1 MYRFFI
7 ETEQLNNENVEI
19 TSDDYNH
26 IKNVLRM
33 KIGEKLL
40 LSDGSDKEY
49 EACIIGYRDDGSDK
63 AVLLKITDIFES
75 ARELTA
81 RITLFQGYPKGDKME
96 QIVQKAVELGA
107 CEIVPVMSLRKKF
120 ELDDDVFTDKSRI
133 IILKP
138 ENELIG
144 IIVDSVKEVV
154 VLSDDD
160 KEKVN
165 SDGKTDHNKYISD
178 VGKME
183 TGLVSLL
190 NINAIMTEE

>member
-1 MYRFFI
+1 
-7 ETEQLNNENVEI
+7 
-19 TSDDYNH
+19 
-26 IKNVLRM
+26 
-33 KIGEKLL
+33 
-40 LSDGSDKEY
+40 
-49 EACIIGYRDDGSDK
+49 
-63 AVLLKITDIFES
+63 
-75 ARELTA
+75 
-81 RITLFQGYPKGDKME
+81 
-96 QIVQKAVELGA
+96 
-107 CEIVPVMSLRKKF
+107 MSLRKKF

-165 SDGKTDHNKYISD
+165 SDGKTDHNKYISA